1 MKRFIAMLR
10 VVLGMDTNEEETKTY
25 STEETGTTRSRRGN
39 PRKGQQPRDLTVER
53 AAEMIDELPSNVP
66 RESAL
71 RIVRGTLAA
80 VGIEVSN
87 LERCSRAQVSELIVE
102 VELARNRQK
111 EFQQKTEETVRSLEE
126 EIRKAREARDT
137 ILTEEEKRISRASAA
152 LKEARRVRAF
162 FDFPEADGE
171 ENIDPIDEDT
181 QPLGVVGTQVGRR

>member
-1 MKRFIAMLR
+1 VKRFIAMLR

-39 PRKGQQPRDLTVER
+39 PRKGPQPRDLTVER

-152 LKEARRVRAF
+152 LKEAKRVRAF